1 MGRRPVPGPRLTRP
15 PARPGRVH
23 RWLCAC
29 APALLGLPENWAAHS
44 ACPAPPLGCFHT
56 PASDH
61 QCTRSHRQAV
71 PHPLPAHPN
80 RPCPPRRWTLAL
92 NLRCLTR
99 RPGRPGLAV
108 MGSRRSAV
116 PSGRCRITTPVTT
129 SAAIASLAR
138 RSGAAP
144 GLSGTSSPSTFARRP
159 QQTSSRRSTQARAV
173 GHLTQRPAS
182 EWLQLRPRSPSL
194 RQLGSAPNMA
204 RRPALAPA
212 QGPVDALAV
221 AAAQ

>member
-1 MGRRPVPGPRLTRP
+1 
-15 PARPGRVH
+15 VH

-29 APALLGLPENWAAHS
+29 APALLRLPENWAAPS

-56 PASDH
+56 PASDPVH
-61 QCTRSHRQAV
+61 ALSPTGRTSSAA
-71 PHPLPAHPN
+71 PKPPLPAS
-80 RPCPPRRWTLAL
+80 RPRRWTPA
-92 NLRCLTR
+92 LRCLTR

-108 MGSRRSAV
+108 TGPRRSAV

-129 SAAIASLAR
+129 SVAIASLAR

-173 GHLTQRPAS
+173 GHSTQRPAS